1 MQVSFEQLWSQVLND
16 CGMEQI
22 PRAKLHVLALMA
34 GPDDMRF
41 LLKEAERMQQE
52 RQALRDD
59 AGDMSDEYWR
69 GLTSVAETLTLIGPA
84 AAAFLLDEVDRPDSA
99 HRLSAALLLPSVAA
113 HADWERV
120 TAMIAAEDDSD
131 VRESLTHAFEKQTKA
146 RRRWWQFWKKA

>member
-1 MQVSFEQLWSQVLND
+1 MQVSFEQLWSQVLED

-34 GPDDMRF
+34 GPEDMRF

-69 GLTSVAETLTLIGPA
+69 GLTSVADTLTLIGPP
-84 AAAFLLDEVDRPDSA
+84 AAAFLLDEIDRPDSA
-99 HRLSAALLLPSVAA
+99 HRLSAALLLPTVSA

-120 TAMIAAEDDSD
+120 RAKIAAEDDGD
-131 VRESLTHAFEKQTKA
+131 VREALTHALGKATKA
-146 RRRWWQFWKKA
+146 SRPWWQFWKKI